1 MPLDSKGLWIQLER
15 PPPRSHATDKLRFGK
30 QFVKRASKEV
40 TSISEPAAERL
51 LNSSWPGNIREL
63 RTVIEVKP
71 YGVASD

>member
-1 MPLDSKGLWIQLER
+1 MPLNSKGLLIQLEH
-15 PPPRSHATDKLRFGK
+15 PTPRSHSTDKPRFGK
-30 QFVKRASKEV
+30 QFAKRTSKEV

-51 LNSSWPGNIREL
+51 LNSSWPGSIREL